1 MTDGKLPKR
10 SRGSCLP
17 ETHSLVANPFLAA
30 SIRANE
36 EIANIIERGYTDSC
50 FEKGSVGAG
59 GDISSGL
66 DLLAEEIFVK
76 HLGKFG
82 CIESEESGVIGEGDA
97 TIIID
102 PIDGS
107 SNALSLF
114 PYFGTSVARINADG
128 ILDTAIVCNL
138 ASREIFFKEA
148 GEPVS
153 QGKLFDTDYFPP
165 RVAPQAEIGLFEKA
179 YAHPE
184 IVSNLTQMGLKFR
197 APGAV
202 ALSLAY
208 ARTVGYVLYVG
219 RYRIYDF
226 AAGLALCE
234 GLEVIVEEDY
244 VIVSKDKETAQKLEV
259 LIKASLLSLSE

>member
-1 MTDGKLPKR
+1 MEND
-10 SRGSCLP
+10 
-17 ETHSLVANPFLAA
+17 FLSAC
-30 SIRANE
+30 IEANE
-36 EIANIIERGYTDSC
+36 EIAKKLEIAYDESYFKKST
-50 FEKGSVGAG
+50 VGAG
-59 GDISSGL
+59 GDVSSGV
-66 DLLAEEIFVK
+66 DLLAEEIFVR

-82 CIESEESGVIGEGDA
+82 RIESEESGVIGEGDA

-114 PYFGTSVARINADG
+114 PYFGTSVARINAEG
-128 ILDTAIVCNL
+128 ILDAAIVCNL
-138 ASREIFFKEA
+138 ASGDIFFKEA
-148 GEPVS
+148 GEPVL
-153 QGKLFDTDYFPP
+153 QGKLFSVDYFPP
-165 RVAPQAEIGLFEKA
+165 RVAPNAEIGLFEKA

-208 ARTVGYVLYVG
+208 ARTVGYLLYVG
-219 RYRIYDF
+219 PYRIYDF

-244 VIVSKDKETAQKLEV
+244 VIVSKDKETVQKLESLV
-259 LIKASLLSLSE
+259 KASLVSVSE